1 MPREGTMTK
10 QEIAKIKRKV
20 KNLQKQIGDIGPI
33 MRGSIVFIGNKKKY
47 CHFSLNKDKKT
58 HLIYLGKKREAR
70 AKEYSNNYKR
80 LLDIID
86 EMTILNMTL
95 LKEYHGESC

>member
-1 MPREGTMTK
+1 MNKR
-10 QEIAKIKRKV
+10 EIAKIKRKV
-20 KNLQKQIGDIGPI
+20 KNLQKQMGRIGPV
-33 MRGSIVFIGNKKKY
+33 MRGSVVFIGNKKKY

-70 AKEYSNNYKR
+70 AKEYSNNYKS
-80 LLDIID
+80 LLDIIE

-95 LKEYHGESC
+95 LKENTGEDLP